1 MKTREVV
8 YTGKD
13 TINVV
18 MEEEVAAMDEVV
30 VTGIYE
36 RKRSDFTGS
45 ASTFTAEK
53 LKEVGNQNILQ
64 SLKSLDPAFA
74 IVESNEWGSDPDV
87 YKRQEKYNSMLENG
101 YNQNFFN
108 I

>member
-1 MKTREVV
+1 MKGGQTTYDVV
-8 YTGKD
+8 L
-13 TINVV
+13 
-18 MEEEVAAMDEVV
+18 EEDSQTLDDVV

-45 ASTFTAEK
+45 ASTFTADK

-74 IVESNEWGSDPDV
+74 IMESNEWGFRPEPPAGHRNP
-87 YKRQEKYNSMLENG
+87 RQDEHHRDAG
-101 YNQNFFN
+101 GAGGGQH
-108 I
+108 

>member
-1 MKTREVV
+1 M

-74 IVESNEWGSDPDV
+74 IVESNEWGSDPNRLPDIEIRG
-87 YKRQEKYNSMLENG
+87 KTSIIG
-101 YNQNFFN
+101 
-108 I
+108 

>member
-1 MKTREVV
+1 M

-30 VTGIYE
+30 VTGIAE

-74 IVESNEWGSDPDV
+74 IVEVMNGVQTPTGYLTSKSGA
-87 YKRQEKYNSMLENG
+87 KRASSG
-101 YNQNFFN
+101 
-108 I
+108 